1 MLTVAQE
8 ARLAAT
14 KVRIAYPHWSVV
26 HPGGGEIPGLTLA
39 QCNEWVLNYPKEGYV
54 VRRSPYWAEN
64 RSERPFNPTLP
75 RAS

>member
-1 MLTVAQE
+1 MGAVMLTVAQE

-39 QCNEWVLNYPKEGYV
+39 QCNEWVLNYPKEG
-54 VRRSPYWAEN
+54 
-64 RSERPFNPTLP
+64 
-75 RAS
+75 